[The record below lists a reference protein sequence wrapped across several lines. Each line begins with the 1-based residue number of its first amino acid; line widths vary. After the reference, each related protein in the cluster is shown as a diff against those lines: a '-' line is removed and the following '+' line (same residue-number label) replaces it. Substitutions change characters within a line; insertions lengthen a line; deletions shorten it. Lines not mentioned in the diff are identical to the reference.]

1 MRISDWSS
9 DVCSSDLPVS
19 DPPADLQFAPQVH
32 RLAPTVAT
40 ALGDERIDRLQYALA
55 GAAITVGMQ
64 LVGERFHRSHQFRR
78 SRQRAPDRRLELC
91 GIINVDQLRT
101 RTPDLE
107 REIGRAHVC
116 TPVTKAH

>member
-1 MRISDWSS
+1 MRRRPPRSTRTDTLLPYTTLFRSADRNPRLAEDAARRS
-9 DVCSSDLPVS
+9 PRRQRRLPAGRAPVS

-64 LVGERFHRSHQFRR
+64 LVGERFHQ
-78 SRQRAPDRRLELC
+78 
-91 GIINVDQLRT
+91 
-101 RTPDLE
+101 
-107 REIGRAHVC
+107 IGRAHV
-116 TPVTKAH
+116 

>member
-9 DVCSSDLPVS
+9 DVCSSDLEDAARRSPRWQRRLPAGRAPVS

-64 LVGERFHRSHQFRR
+64 LVRSEEHT
-78 SRQRAPDRRLELC
+78 SELQSLMRISYAVFC
-91 GIINVDQLRT
+91 LKKKTNT
-101 RTPDLE
+101 NT
-107 REIGRAHVC
+107 
-116 TPVTKAH
+116 